1 MAEELTDDALG
12 CPAEVTLDF
21 LTGKWRPM
29 IIYWL
34 LHGPIRFNE
43 LQRRL
48 RTVTHRTLSKTLKE
62 MEADGLV
69 IRRDYGEIPP
79 RVDYSLTPRSRSL
92 EPILR
97 EMERWARDDET
108 RRVKR
113 SVSGSSLRRNS
124 PMATQAKEE
133 APE

>member
-1 MAEELTDDALG
+1 MGEQITENALS

-34 LHGPIRFNE
+34 LSGPMRFNE

-48 RTVTHRTLSKTLKE
+48 RSITHRTLSKTLKE
-62 MEADGLV
+62 MEADELI

-79 RVDYSLTPRSRSL
+79 RVDYSLTPRGRSL

-97 EMERWARDDET
+97 EMERWARADDEAQ
-108 RRVKR
+108 
-113 SVSGSSLRRNS
+113 RRNRKPAS
-124 PMATQAKEE
+124 SILGTDARTER
-133 APE
+133 